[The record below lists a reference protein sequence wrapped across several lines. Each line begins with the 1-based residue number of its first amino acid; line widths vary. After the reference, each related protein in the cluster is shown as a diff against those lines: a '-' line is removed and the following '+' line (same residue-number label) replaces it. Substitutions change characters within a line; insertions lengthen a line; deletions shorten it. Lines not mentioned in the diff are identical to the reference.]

1 MSTPTMPITLSS
13 PLSMYSIPAVWLT
26 AFLPVT
32 MKTILIHKSRGY
44 NNLEPRQS
52 TSRIATDKGLPS
64 AVAARILRMEG
75 AHLNGYENLPIWI
88 AAVSYCP
95 PGPQLA
101 GHIAR
106 LDNYTLNVASLLY
119 ISGRIAYNY
128 IYINQ
133 ATELQSWGRTGVY
146 FGSLSLPMYL
156 IFKAAAKIAASEV
169 VVPAVIVL

>member
-32 MKTILIHKSRGY
+32 MKTILIQKSRGY

-88 AAVSYCP
+88 AAV
-95 PGPQLA
+95 LA
-101 GHIAR
+101 GHIAH

-119 ISGRIAYNY
+119 IGGRIAYNY

-133 ATELQSWGRTGVY
+133 ATEPQSWARSGVY

-156 IFKAAAKIAASEV
+156 LFKAAAKIAASEV
-169 VVPAVIVL
+169 VVPAVVVL